1 VLVSAAVCPHPLLLL
16 PGLTGAADV
25 AAELRA
31 SCLVAVEEA
40 LREGPE
46 QVVVVGGAGTTSTFD
61 PRTPVDPSP
70 YGGPGVSGRADSDA
84 ATRGPRLPLS
94 LLVGRTLLDAS
105 SWSGEVVLQGI
116 AHDAAPEDCVALG
129 AELVAGRR
137 TALLV
142 LGDGSARRGPKAP
155 GYVDDRAEAFD
166 ARVAA
171 ALAGG
176 DAHTLSAL
184 EPGTAAELLV
194 AGRAAWQVLAG
205 ALGPGRATGRLLHAD
220 DPFGVLYLVATWR
233 PVG

>member
-1 VLVSAAVCPHPLLLL
+1 VLVSAAVCPHPPLLL

-25 AAELRA
+25 GAELRA
-31 SCLVAVEEA
+31 SCSAAVEEA

-46 QVVVVGGAGTTSTFD
+46 RVVVVGSAGTTSTFD
-61 PRTPVDPSP
+61 SRTPVDASP
-70 YGGPGVSGRADSDA
+70 YGGPGYGGTVA
-84 ATRGPRLPLS
+84 AAAARGVRLPLS

-105 SWSGEVVLQGI
+105 SWSGDVVLQAV
-116 AHDAAPEDCVALG
+116 AHDAPPERCAALG
-129 AELVAGRR
+129 ADLVAGRR

-155 GYVDDRAEAFD
+155 GYVDDRARAFD
-166 ARVAA
+166 GRVAA
-171 ALAGG
+171 ALADG
-176 DAHTLSAL
+176 DARELAAI

-205 ALGPGRATGRLLHAD
+205 ALDGGRATGRLLHAD

-233 PVG
+233 PAG